1 MNEKPNIIVITTD
14 QQRYDCCPCFCIAPN
29 THEFRKVEDAR
40 EGMGDQYRE
49 DAIRGKA
56 GTAVL
61 YNITTHHAR
70 LPGKDEC
77 IHGRRTMH
85 VYYSRESNSPLTD
98 WVTVPEELSLSDDE
112 EMKEFYSQW
121 TPAQIAYA
129 REHYKKDIP
138 GYYPKIT
145 KEDLKNK
152 VR

>member
-1 MNEKPNIIVITTD
+1 
-14 QQRYDCCPCFCIAPN
+14 
-29 THEFRKVEDAR
+29 VEDAR
-40 EGMGDQYRE
+40 DGMGDHYRE

-77 IHGRRTMH
+77 THGRRTMH

-98 WVTVPEELSLSDDE
+98 WVTVPEELSLSENE
-112 EMKEFYSQW
+112 EIKEFYSQW

-129 REHYKKDIP
+129 REYSKKDIP

-145 KEDLKNK
+145 KEDWENK
-152 VR
+152 KR